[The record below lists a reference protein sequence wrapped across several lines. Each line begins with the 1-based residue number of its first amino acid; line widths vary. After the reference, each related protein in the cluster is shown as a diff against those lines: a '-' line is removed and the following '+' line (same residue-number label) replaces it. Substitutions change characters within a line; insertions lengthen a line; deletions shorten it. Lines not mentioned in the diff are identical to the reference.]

1 MKWIV
6 LASALALGSGAAV
19 AQDTPATTPQ
29 TTAAPAASAAAPAAD
44 ATDPVGGYQPSAPPM
59 ASPPPP
65 GAQVVFNPSPAPNV
79 AFPPPPPLDKYPVC
93 KKGQYDNCIQRG
105 GK

>member
-6 LASALALGSGAAV
+6 LASALALGSGAAI
-19 AQDTPATTPQ
+19 AQDAPAPDPTQ
-29 TTAAPAASAAAPAAD
+29 TTAAAD
-44 ATDPVGGYQPSAPPM
+44 STDPVGGYQPSAPPL
-59 ASPPPP
+59 ASPPPA
-65 GAQVVFNPSPAPNV
+65 GAQIVFNPSPAPNV
-79 AFPPPPPLDKYPVC
+79 AFPPPPPMDKYPVC